1 MAAFHQKRLWGSYPC
16 AHTVKFRPVMQGW
29 AQGQSS
35 DLSLFH
41 PFGAPQAELCPPRG
55 PSPCQTGC
63 SFPDYSENCSDHSG
77 NLKSPIPVIQTAF
90 IPFLRDLEDYSEK
103 WVTSQKTI
111 NESESDPVQR
121 TAKNSEPR
129 EAFPSGCLYPILAPA
144 PAARS
149 DIGLVVSTVCPA
161 LLISAST
168 SIQSTSV
175 HWRYKRLKRKQII
188 N

>member
-1 MAAFHQKRLWGSYPC
+1 
-16 AHTVKFRPVMQGW
+16 MQGW

-90 IPFLRDLEDYSEK
+90 IPFLRDLEGYSEK

-121 TAKNSEPR
+121 TAKKFWAQRSLAKWVFVPHSGTSSCSQIR
-129 EAFPSGCLYPILAPA
+129 HWIGGQHCLPSFT
-144 PAARS
+144 
-149 DIGLVVSTVCPA
+149 DISKYIHPKHLST
-161 LLISAST
+161 LE
-168 SIQSTSV
+168 
-175 HWRYKRLKRKQII
+175 YKRLKRKQII
-188 N
+188 NWKLIPTLY